1 MKLTTSDYM
10 NIATQIEIGN
20 GSVEYEKGNETL
32 YFDYS
37 YDVEGYVEDDYYNGT
52 GAFIETDSSLCIE
65 NVESFNEDGEETP
78 NNFCQSEL
86 ENEIAA

>member
-1 MKLTTSDYM
+1 MNLTASDYM
-10 NIATQIEIGN
+10 NIASQIEVGN
-20 GSVEYEKGNETL
+20 GSIEFEKGNEIL
-32 YFDYS
+32 VIDYS
-37 YDVEGYVEDDYYNGT
+37 YDVEGYVEDDYNNGT

-86 ENEIAA
+86 DKMIA

>member
-1 MKLTTSDYM
+1 MNLTASDYM
-10 NIATQIEIGN
+10 NIASQIEVGN
-20 GSVEYEKGNETL
+20 GSIEFEKGNEIL
-32 YFDYS
+32 VIDYS

-86 ENEIAA
+86 DKMIA

>member
-1 MKLTTSDYM
+1 MNLTASDYM
-10 NIATQIEIGN
+10 NIASQIEVGN
-20 GSVEYEKGNETL
+20 GSIEFEKGNEIL
-32 YFDYS
+32 VIDYS

-86 ENEIAA
+86 EKEIAA